1 MYSAYGIAID
11 GERSWK
17 FGNELAKNV
26 IIFSIHNS
34 SLSHADNRKNK
45 FLILSEDP
53 TYGIIGSLVHQRK
66 ILVSILVS
74 KHKILLEF
82 AL

>member
-1 MYSAYGIAID
+1 MVYSAYGIAID

-34 SLSHADNRKNK
+34 SLSHADNRKNN
-45 FLILSEDP
+45 FLIFSEDP
-53 TYGIIGSLVHQRK
+53 TYGINGSFGSPEKNFGINL
-66 ILVSILVS
+66 S
-74 KHKILLEF
+74 KQTQNF
-82 AL
+82 A